1 MNPPQ
6 APIEIRVEELH
17 KQFDERP
24 VLRGVNLTIRRG
36 EIVAILGASGGG
48 KTVLLQHL
56 IGHYQP
62 DAGRVLIADHDATS
76 GQPREP
82 GRAAPETIDRASAPL
97 VDLATLDCDAMDRL
111 RHHWAVVFQPN
122 ALFTGSVYE
131 NIALWMR
138 EVKLMAESQIRPR
151 VENALKAVG
160 LDPGAVMERD
170 RSKLSG
176 GMAKRVAIARAIAM
190 QPRLIFYDEP
200 TTGLDPSMAT
210 QIHDLI
216 QRMHEEEGTEGI
228 RDKGNKGMRELGNE
242 GMRDD
247 ASNGSASSSQSLNPL
262 IPQSLSSAPRT
273 SVIITHDTQLLR
285 RLGPRVVLLHE
296 GRVVFDGPYAEFRDK
311 AADMSVVRPYIEQMP
326 SLQLRS
332 VPHA

>member
-1 MNPPQ
+1 VNPPQ

-62 DAGRVLIADHDATS
+62 DAGRVLVADHDS
-76 GQPREP
+76 PLP
-82 GRAAPETIDRASAPL
+82 GNL
-97 VDLATLDCDAMDRL
+97 VDLAMLDCDAMDRL
-111 RHHWAVVFQPN
+111 RIHWAVVFQPN

-138 EVKLMAESQIRPR
+138 EVKLMEESQIRPR

-160 LDPGAVMERD
+160 LDPDAVMQRD

-216 QRMHEEEGTEGI
+216 QRMHEEERDEGTEGR
-228 RDKGNKGMRELGNE
+228 RDEVGIKGSGTE
-242 GMRDD
+242 GSRDEGKE
-247 ASNGSASSSQSLNPL
+247 AEPIPTSSLRPSVPSSLPV
-262 IPQSLSSAPRT
+262 PRT

-285 RLGPRVVLLHE
+285 RLGPRIVLLHE
-296 GRVVFDGPYAEFRDK
+296 GRVVFDGPYAEFHDK
-311 AADMSVVRPYIEQMP
+311 AADMPVVRPYIEQMP
-326 SLQLRS
+326 SLQLRA